1 MTSVLQREEEQVR
14 ELFGYVDAVVD
25 VARAIERD
33 RPQEAA
39 RLLGA
44 SRSALSHAA
53 PVRVTIAA
61 RLLLVSDKTVRAWV
75 ADGLLTQREQ
85 RPRLLLDPARLH
97 DVLEFLRDLR
107 AAGRDRDL
115 RESIWHRLQDD
126 ALLDREDLAESLAQM
141 RAGQV
146 APALTAAE
154 EDALGR

>member
-75 ADGLLTQREQ
+75 ADGLLTQR
-85 RPRLLLDPARLH
+85 LLLDPARLH
-97 DVLEFLRDLR
+97 DVLEVLRDLR